1 MARLDEEGFYYQCD
15 RCKSNF
21 AMDYDNDD
29 CGGVHSE
36 AYCWPLLDHIYA
48 GRVRPNLGDF
58 CLNCAY
64 DIAPLL
70 HALRDIDELTTFA
83 NKLMKAINEKRK
95 SGNQNNRTTE
105 AIACQ
110 CCQKCLGRKFGYRES
125 NDAT

>member
-1 MARLDEEGFYYQCD
+1 MARLDEEGYYYQCD

-21 AMDYDNDD
+21 SMNYEAKYDE
-29 CGGVHSE
+29 GVTSDHN
-36 AYCWPLLDHIYA
+36 WPLLKHLYA
-48 GRVRPNLGDF
+48 NRIRPHLGEF
-58 CLNCAY
+58 CFKCAD

-70 HALRDIDELTTFA
+70 HALRDIDEVTTFS
-83 NKLMKAINEKRK
+83 NKLAKAINEKRK